1 VFELALILLAILGLG
16 VWGII
21 SGIRLSRR
29 QPAKAPVSP
38 QALSS
43 LAQPFRRLLGEAVEI
58 EREVVRRTA
67 SAPKPVQRSLSD
79 LALRLRRLVERALPR
94 ARHGTELAG
103 YLLRLDPGEPQY
115 QQTEQ
120 TIKEIE
126 RELTEF
132 VAVLKKLRGKVYQIL
147 TDASNLGLEQGLKR
161 DLDDAVMEVT
171 ALEEAFAEL
180 RAEQR

>member
-1 VFELALILLAILGLG
+1 MFELGLLLLAILGLG

-29 QPAKAPVSP
+29 QPAKAPVSA

-58 EREVVRRTA
+58 ERDVTRRAA
-67 SAPKPVQRSLSD
+67 SAPKPVQRSLTD

-103 YLLRLDPGEPQY
+103 YLLRLDQGEPQY

-120 TIKEIE
+120 TLKEIE
-126 RELTEF
+126 RELSEF
-132 VAVLKKLRGKVYQIL
+132 VAVLKGLRGKVYQVL
-147 TDASNLGLEQGLKR
+147 TDVSSLGLEQGLKR
-161 DLDDAVMEVT
+161 DLDDAVLEVA

-180 RAEQR
+180 NADLR

>member
-1 VFELALILLAILGLG
+1 MFELALILLAILGLG

-21 SGIRLSRR
+21 AGIRLSRS
-29 QPAKAPVSP
+29 QPAKAPVSA

-58 EREVVRRTA
+58 EREVARRTA
-67 SAPKPVQRSLSD
+67 SAPKPVQRSLTD

-103 YLLRLDPGEPQY
+103 YLLRLDQGEPQH

-147 TDASNLGLEQGLKR
+147 TDASRLGLDQGLKR

-180 RAEQR
+180 RAER